1 MDKRVIVT
9 NNDLLEAGY
18 GSGKKLLCPYCGRLG
33 INVCIHNKDKPMTLE
48 NNNMNCIGCGNKV
61 ELICVGAI

>member
-18 GSGKKLLCPYCGRLG
+18 GIGKKLLCPYCGRRG
-33 INVCIHNKDKPMTLE
+33 IDVHISNPDKPMTLGY
-48 NNNMNCIGCGNKV
+48 NNMNCIGCGNKV
-61 ELICVGAI
+61 ELVRIGDL